1 MLIQYTS
8 IIIILYN
15 FVLPLPGLQQ
25 ESFQIGE
32 TEKKKN
38 LLLVINQA
46 ETNLSAFSHP
56 GDRELNRDEK
66 YQSWGTKAVDMQRDI
81 VATLLTITML

>member
-15 FVLPLPGLQQ
+15 YVLPLPNLQQ
-25 ESFQIGE
+25 ESFQIGGIE
-32 TEKKKN
+32 QKS

-46 ETNLSAFSHP
+46 ETNLAAFSHP
-56 GDRELNRDEK
+56 RGRELDRGEK
-66 YQSWGTKAVDMQRDI
+66 YQS
-81 VATLLTITML
+81 